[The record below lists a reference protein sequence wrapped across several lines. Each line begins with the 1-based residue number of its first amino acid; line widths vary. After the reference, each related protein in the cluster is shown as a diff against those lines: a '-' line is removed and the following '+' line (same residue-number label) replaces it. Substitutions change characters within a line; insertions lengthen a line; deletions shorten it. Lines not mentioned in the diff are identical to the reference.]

1 MKAFVT
7 GGSGFIGRNI
17 ILKLVDRGYEVTAL
31 VRSAAS
37 AESLATIGANVIVG
51 DVTDMES
58 MRSAMQDCDVV
69 YHVAA
74 HVETGDPDPVAME
87 ITNVGGTRKVLR
99 LAYDLQIPKI
109 VFTST
114 IAVFGDTRG
123 VLVDESY
130 PVGGVA
136 LTEHARTKWL
146 AHYKVAVPLIEKGA
160 PIIIVMPGAVYGPN
174 GRGLVTDMMRIFSR
188 GYPVVAGADTVLTF
202 AHVADIAEG
211 HILAAEQGRVGE
223 TYILAGPAVPLG
235 DMLDFWT
242 YLTGSKAPKIR
253 LPASVVRK
261 SAPLLSLVGR
271 MTGLQTAFSREGA
284 MFAGATFIARSDK
297 ARQQLGWET
306 RPLQSG
312 MLETL
317 EWVASSEESRHE
329 QVRRR
334 EKQLGALA
342 FLSAG
347 ILSAGWLSSRRR
359 K

>member
-17 ILKLVDRGYEVTAL
+17 VRKLVDRGYQVSVLARSPE
-31 VRSAAS
+31 SAAILV
-37 AESLATIGANVIVG
+37 ALGADVVPG
-51 DVTDMES
+51 DIIDMES
-58 MRSAMQDCDVV
+58 MRKEMQGCDVV
-69 YHVAA
+69 YHVAGY
-74 HVETGDPDPVAME
+74 VKTTDPDPETME
-87 ITNVGGTRKVLR
+87 STNVGGTRKVLR
-99 LAYDLQIPKI
+99 LAYELQIPRI

-114 IAVFGDTRG
+114 TAVFGDTRG
-123 VLVDESY
+123 EIVDESY
-130 PVGGVA
+130 QADGVA
-136 LTEHARTKWL
+136 LTELARTKWL
-146 AHYKVAVPLIEKGA
+146 AHYEVAVPLLEKGA
-160 PIIIVMPGAVYGPN
+160 PIIIVIPGGVYGPQSH
-174 GRGLVTDMMRIFSR
+174 GLVTELMRIFYR
-188 GYPVVAGADTVLTF
+188 RYPIVAGAETVLTF
-202 AHVADIAEG
+202 AHVEDIAEG
-211 HILAAEQGRVGE
+211 HILAAEKGQVGE
-223 TYILAGPAVPLG
+223 TYILTGPAVPLG

-242 YLTGSKAPKIR
+242 YLTGIKAPKIR
-253 LPASVVRK
+253 LPAAVVRR
-261 SAPLLSLVGR
+261 SAPLLSMVGR
-271 MTGLQTAFSREGA
+271 ATGLQIAFGREGA
-284 MFAGATFIARSDK
+284 MVAGATFTARSDK

-347 ILSAGWLSSRRR
+347 ILSAAWLSSRRR